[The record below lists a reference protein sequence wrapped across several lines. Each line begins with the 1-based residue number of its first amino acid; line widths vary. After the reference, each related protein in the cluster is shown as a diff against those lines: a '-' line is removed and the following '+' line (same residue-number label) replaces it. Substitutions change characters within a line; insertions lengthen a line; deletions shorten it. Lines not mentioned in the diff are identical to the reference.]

1 MSQTQEVE
9 IEEVR
14 STEEYQS
21 LQDEVQDLR
30 DMVHDLQDRLEAVER
45 NGREAEMHDQFNQ
58 QSNYGY

>member
-1 MSQTQEVE
+1 MSETQEVD

-21 LQDEVQDLR
+21 LQDKIV
-30 DMVHDLQDRLEAVER
+30 DLQDRIMDLEDRLEAVER